1 MHSIVL
7 SSWGMAYHHLE
18 DERIIHAVFHD
29 EDLFDQKGFKKY
41 PNYLSP
47 KENKMIA
54 PHTLLGIMAVEEA
67 WKKAG
72 LGAQRNI
79 LYGNKAKFRNS
90 RTAIISGTN
99 YGSLGLIPL
108 DKQLNHYS
116 ASKFRGDALT
126 KPIAIRFGLGGGD
139 FSLCAS
145 SATGGEAI
153 WLAAHLIRMNIVD
166 LVVVV
171 CAELTNDFTNQL
183 AKRMGV
189 KSTSNKELPLSSQRD
204 GMRSVEG
211 AVALIVESED
221 HAKKRQF
228 KPLARWISGS
238 VKNECF
244 HLLAPDVTMRTLTE
258 AFIETI
264 DSVGL
269 QPSQID
275 WLSLHATG
283 TRVWDPLEIGLVK
296 KIFSKNIPHL
306 SAFKRSFGHGRS
318 TGCLM
323 AAAMIIEGLK
333 SQRLPI
339 LPQDIDPSFNLDI
352 SAIKSKGPK
361 FAMHWSAGMGGTIAV
376 NLFSVY
382 SK

>member
-1 MHSIVL
+1 ML
-7 SSWGMAYHHLE
+7 
-18 DERIIHAVFHD
+18 
-29 EDLFDQKGFKKY
+29 
-41 PNYLSP
+41 
-47 KENKMIA
+47 
-54 PHTLLGIMAVEEA
+54 
-67 WKKAG
+67 
-72 LGAQRNI
+72 
-79 LYGNKAKFRNS
+79 
-90 RTAIISGTN
+90 
-99 YGSLGLIPL
+99 
-108 DKQLNHYS
+108 
-116 ASKFRGDALT
+116 
-126 KPIAIRFGLGGGD
+126 
-139 FSLCAS
+139 
-145 SATGGEAI
+145 
-153 WLAAHLIRMNIVD
+153 IVD

-189 KSTSNKELPLSSQRD
+189 KPTSNKELPLSSQRD
-204 GMRSVEG
+204 GMRSIEG

-221 HAKKRQF
+221 HAKKS
-228 KPLARWISGS
+228 WISGS

-244 HLLAPDVTMRTLTE
+244 HLLAPDVTMRTLKE

-323 AAAMIIEGLK
+323 AAAMIVEGLK

-339 LPQDIDPSFNLDI
+339 LPQDIIPVLI
-352 SAIKSKGPK
+352 
-361 FAMHWSAGMGGTIAV
+361 
-376 NLFSVY
+376 
-382 SK
+382 